1 MDIFYNSKDLGV
13 TTNIIQYDKYSLLKF
28 TLSNNG
34 NDEIFSQMAESIE
47 QCMSIYNLN
56 L

>member
-1 MDIFYNSKDLGV
+1 MDIFFTTKDLGV

-34 NDEIFSQMAESIE
+34 NDDIFTNGRINRTM
-47 QCMSIYNLN
+47 YVYL
-56 L
+56 